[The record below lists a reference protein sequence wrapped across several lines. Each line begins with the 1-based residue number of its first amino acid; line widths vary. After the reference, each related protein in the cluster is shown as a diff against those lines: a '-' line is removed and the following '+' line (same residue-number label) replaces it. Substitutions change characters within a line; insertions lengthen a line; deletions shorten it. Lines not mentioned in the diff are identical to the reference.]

1 MATFQHLIGYLF
13 IFLLSLKEN
22 ERSESPEEPVGCP
35 KTHASSIYTSAGSVP
50 VWIKQS
56 STPEIED
63 HELARKKRQLEELS
77 ECIARKRAI
86 MAMELKAKTICD
98 GSEIKKKYDFGS
110 CSDDLDITMTN
121 KHTWQFDIKPDLQPK
136 KSILK
141 KRSESV
147 TDQPQVCLVPLMV
160 ICVDLGRMHGYRHLK
175 LLCLFLASSCQGTM

>member
-1 MATFQHLIGYLF
+1 MVPFSI
-13 IFLLSLKEN
+13 LLVLSFSLKKT

-35 KTHASSIYTSAGSVP
+35 KTNISSICTSAGSVP

-63 HELARKKRQLEELS
+63 QELARKKRQLEELS

-86 MAMELKAKTICD
+86 MAMEQKTKTLCNE
-98 GSEIKKKYDFGS
+98 SEIKKKYDFAS

-121 KHTWQFDIKPDLQPK
+121 KNPWQLDIKPDLQPR

-141 KRSESV
+141 NRSESV
-147 TDQPQVCLVPLMV
+147 TDQPQVCLIPLML
-160 ICVDLGRMHGYRHLK
+160 ICVE
-175 LLCLFLASSCQGTM
+175 